1 MTSTAVH
8 CDIGLRESLEDGA
21 LAAHYTIPSIGRVAH
36 LTACDG
42 VGGRQRGEVASALGL
57 AHIHGSTA
65 ANMASAQQILADV
78 EGRSDEIAR
87 ILNDTLLSANQL
99 ILGEAQAAPELS
111 GMATT
116 VVCAVVFD
124 DRLIVAWAGDSRCYL
139 LSEGRLRRITSDHSR
154 VQELLDMGLLNLEE
168 AASHPE
174 AHTITRYL
182 GQPEGFAPELRV
194 CSIHTGDTV
203 LLCTDGVTDVLADS
217 DIERSMKACLAARN
231 GCRRLPN
238 LLIEEALAAGASDNL
253 TVLCH
258 QHEATNA
265 IDENLGRTSTGEYPV
280 VAART
285 LHALH
290 KEIQDEQCVH
300 IGAA

>member
-8 CDIGLRESLEDGA
+8 CEIGHREDLEDGA
-21 LAAHYTIPSIGRVAH
+21 LAADYTLPSIGRVVH

-42 VGGRQRGEVASALGL
+42 VGGNLFGEVARDLAL

-65 ANMASAQQILADV
+65 ANLASARQTLGDV
-78 EGRSDEIAR
+78 ETRPDEIVR
-87 ILNDTLLSANQL
+87 ILDDTLLSANEL
-99 ILGEAQAAPELS
+99 ILQQARAVPDLS

-116 VVCAVVFD
+116 VVCAVVLD
-124 DRLIVAWAGDSRCYL
+124 DTLIVAWAGDSRCYL
-139 LSEGRLRRITSDHSR
+139 LSEGRLRRITRDHSR
-154 VQELLDMGLLNLEE
+154 VQELLDMGLLSMEE

-194 CSIHTGDTV
+194 CSVRPGDTV

-217 DIERSMKACLAARN
+217 DIERSMN
-231 GCRRLPN
+231 GCLTATSRYRRVPN

-253 TVLCH
+253 TVLCY
-258 QHEATNA
+258 QHEPTDT
-265 IDENLGRTSTGEYPV
+265 IDENLGRTTTGEYPV
-280 VAART
+280 VLART

-290 KEIQDEQCVH
+290 KEIQDEQHVH
-300 IGAA
+300 IGA